1 MKNSR
6 LMLVDSDPY
15 SSSVLMEDLSRRG
28 FDKPRAVA
36 GNLKLSEY
44 LRLDQPD
51 IVIFNYHFDR
61 PDSLSACSTIK
72 LSSPLSSIV
81 VIVSPGPALK
91 SVRSWATQNRCIDA
105 IIEKPLSDER
115 FFTTLEDL
123 LNVKESS
130 RRLEAKAERLA
141 NLVSEGALSAIEG
154 NSSNEAEMFEAAV
167 LFTDVRDSSRLIRE
181 IPPREFFRTLN
192 QLLSAHAQQI
202 KRYDGSVIKYTGD
215 GVMAVFR
222 GMGRSYLALRCAM
235 ELASVG
241 NNQKL
246 PFGVGVAQGLVLG
259 GLIGDSNQAGQRRQY
274 DVIGAT
280 VHLAARL
287 CGIAGAG
294 EIITTKNFN
303 NVVKIEKPV
312 PRSIGSV
319 SIKGFDKPIDC
330 VAFNLSNQTEI
341 RELRL

>member
-6 LMLVDSDPY
+6 LMLVDGDPY
-15 SSSVLMEDLSRRG
+15 TSSVLMGDLSRRG
-28 FDKPRAVA
+28 FDSVRAVA
-36 GNLKLSEY
+36 GNLELAEC

-51 IVIFNYHFDR
+51 IVIFNYHFDQ
-61 PDSLSACSTIK
+61 PDSLGSCGIIK

-91 SVRSWATQNRCIDA
+91 AVRLWEKQNRCIDA

-115 FFTTLEDL
+115 FFTTLDDL
-123 LNVKESS
+123 LKVKESS

-141 NLVSEGALSAIEG
+141 NLVSESALSAIEG
-154 NSSNEAEMFEAAV
+154 NFSNEAEMFEAAV
-167 LFTDVRDSSRLIRE
+167 LFTDMRDSSRLIRE
-181 IPPREFFRTLN
+181 IPPRDFFLTLN

-202 KRYDGSVIKYTGD
+202 KRYEGSVIKYTGD
-215 GVMAVFR
+215 GVLAVFR
-222 GMGRSYLALRCAM
+222 GMGRSYMALRCAI
-235 ELASVG
+235 ELAGTG

-246 PFGVGVAQGLVLG
+246 PFGVGVAEGLVLG

-287 CGIAGAG
+287 CGMASAG
-294 EIITTKNFN
+294 EIITTRNFN
-303 NVVKIEKPV
+303 AVVKIAKPA

-319 SIKGFDKPIDC
+319 SIKGFDKPVDC
-330 VAFNLSNQTEI
+330 VAFDLSNQTDI
-341 RELRL
+341 REQRP